1 MVDIGSFRQAADHV
15 LKRIARAEQR
25 RVERESLWRSL
36 QHYVR
41 PTALAFRE
49 SQGAADIRERR
60 ILESTAARS
69 LELFASFLMSS
80 VLVAG
85 TSGAAAFRFVGIGR
99 DGKEVYSASAKEWLE
114 EAVKEVRSVLFS
126 GAYSASGCLHNVCLD
141 LGLYGSSCFAA
152 WEGPDP
158 LLRPVIFRHYPV
170 WRVCGELG
178 DGERPSFI
186 CVQEELTPQ
195 QATARWPEAAAA
207 GLFERDQA
215 VKVRFVC
222 ISREDGDY
230 EAFVPPVIAA
240 TNVAWAGV
248 WYLEETKYILDARGY
263 PEQPIFLPAWYIVDD
278 TVWGRSPAMT
288 ALGDVISANV
298 LMEMIIKGTEKLVEP
313 PWLVRDGALLSPL
326 RAYPN
331 GITYT
336 DGEQGLQ
343 PLLPPGASRIEMGV
357 DMLRDRAAQIER
369 AFFVHLFQ
377 DAPNPLGSRQPR
389 TATEVAIQQD
399 ERNRA
404 VTPMVMRLQA
414 TMIEPLLWRVL
425 GLLVRS
431 GRLSAPPLPEGTRLE
446 VRHQSPVVASQ
457 AQVDGMAIARFMES
471 LLAMAQA
478 NPEVLDYVNMDA
490 AAKLLHTAS
499 GAPSA
504 VLRSDAEVKRL
515 RAQRAEQAAAAQQV
529 EMANEGGKTLAA
541 LISAQA
547 KSGGR
552 GGMGVVG

>member
-1 MVDIGSFRQAADHV
+1 LR
-15 LKRIARAEQR
+15 RIARAEQQ

-49 SQGAADIRERR
+49 TQGSADTRERR

-85 TSGAAAFRFVGIGR
+85 TAGAASFRFVGIDS
-99 DGKEVYSASAKEWLE
+99 DGKEVASTTAKEWLE
-114 EAVKEVRSVLFS
+114 EAVREVRNVLFS

-158 LLRPVIFRHYPV
+158 VLRPVIFKRYPV

-178 DGERPSFI
+178 EGERPSFI
-186 CVQEELTPQ
+186 SVQEELTVQ
-195 QATARWPEAAAA
+195 QATARWPDAAAN
-207 GLFERDQA
+207 GMFPDRDGQA

-222 ISREDGDY
+222 ISREDGDF
-230 EAFVPPVIAA
+230 ETFVPPNIVAA
-240 TNVAWAGV
+240 NAAWAGV
-248 WYLEETKYILDARGY
+248 WYLEENKYILDARGY
-263 PEQPIFLPAWYIVDD
+263 SEQPIFLPAWYIVDD

-336 DGEQGLQ
+336 DGDQGLQ

-357 DMLRDRAAQIER
+357 EMLRDRAAQIER

-404 VTPMVMRLQA
+404 VTPMVMRMQA

-431 GRLSAPPLPEGTRLE
+431 GRLSAPPLPAGARLA

-457 AQVDGMAIARFMES
+457 AQVDGLAITRYMES
-471 LLAMAQA
+471 LVSMAQV
-478 NPEVLDYVNMDA
+478 NPEVLDFVNMDA

-499 GAPSA
+499 GAPAA
-504 VLRSDAEVKRL
+504 VLRQDSEVKRL
-515 RAQRAEQAAAAQQV
+515 RAQRSEQNAAMQQMQV
-529 EMANEGGKTLAA
+529 ANEGGKTLAA

-547 KSGGR
+547 KTGNR
-552 GGMGVVG
+552 GGIA

>member
-1 MVDIGSFRQAADHV
+1 MSEVASFRQAADHV
-15 LKRIARAEQR
+15 LRRIARAEQQ

-49 SQGAADIRERR
+49 SQGSADARERR

-85 TSGAAAFRFVGIGR
+85 TAGAAAFRFVGVGP
-99 DGKEVYSASAKEWLE
+99 DGKEVASPSAKEWLE
-114 EAVKEVRSVLFS
+114 NAVKEVRAVLFS
-126 GAYSASGCLHNVCLD
+126 GAYSATGCLHNVCLD
-141 LGLYGSSCFAA
+141 LGLYGTSCFAA

-158 LLRPVIFRHYPV
+158 LLRPVIFKHYPV

-178 DGERPSFI
+178 EGERPAFI
-186 CVQEELTPQ
+186 SVQEELTVQ
-195 QATARWPEAAAA
+195 QATARWPEAAEA
-207 GLFERDQA
+207 GMFSDRDGQA
-215 VKVRFVC
+215 PVKVRFVC
-222 ISREDGDY
+222 ISREDGDF
-230 EAFVPPVIAA
+230 ETFVPPNIAA
-240 TNVAWAGV
+240 TNAAWAGV
-248 WYLEETKYILDARGY
+248 WYLEEHKYILDARGY
-263 PEQPIFLPAWYIVDD
+263 SEQPIFLPAWYIVDG

-336 DGEQGLQ
+336 DGDQGLQ
-343 PLLPPGASRIEMGV
+343 ALLPPGASRIEMGV

-377 DAPNPLGSRQPR
+377 DTPNPLGSRQPR

-431 GRLSAPPLPEGTRLE
+431 GRLPAPPLPEGARLA

-457 AQVDGMAIARFMES
+457 AQVDGIAIMRYMES
-471 LLAMAQA
+471 LVSMAQV
-478 NPEVLDYVNMDA
+478 NPEVLDFVNMDA

-499 GAPSA
+499 GAPAA
-504 VLRSDAEVKRL
+504 VLRQDSEVKRL
-515 RAQRAEQAAAAQQV
+515 RAQRAEQATAAQQMQV
-529 EMANEGGKTLAA
+529 ANEGGKTLAA

-547 KSGGR
+547 KGGTR
-552 GGMGVVG
+552 GGMV